1 MIHWFWLLPAIFLSA
16 SMGLLICAL
25 VVAARN
31 QDEIE
36 DMIDGQP
43 GCVCQ
48 HEAVCSKQA
57 DAH

>member
-1 MIHWFWLLPAIFLSA
+1 
-16 SMGLLICAL
+16 MGLLICAL